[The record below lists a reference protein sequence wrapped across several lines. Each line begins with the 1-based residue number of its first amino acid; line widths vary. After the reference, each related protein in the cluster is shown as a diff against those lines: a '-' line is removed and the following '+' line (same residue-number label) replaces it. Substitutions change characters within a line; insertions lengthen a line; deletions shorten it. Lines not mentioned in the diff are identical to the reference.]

1 MKLRYFLKKHK
12 FNPKRSYIFMIL
24 FLSLVSLTV
33 GYAFLT
39 QSMAIEGVSQIVG
52 ATWDIHFENIQIKSG
67 SVTPTEEATITNP
80 TTITFGV
87 QLDNPGDFYEFNVD
101 VVNAGTFNAMIES
114 VMVLPVLTPEQLE
127 YLEYTIMYINEV
139 ELAPF
144 QRLDAGNQETL
155 TIRFYYKEGVEV
167 DSYPFEDQEIEV
179 SIEIIYIQADG
190 NETDI
195 GCVHVTCETGTYLPA
210 DSCECVPCEAG
221 SSCAGGTYNYDPI
234 EIQGRSN
241 CPAGSYSLSE
251 SEECTQCPAG
261 TYQDEVGQTGCKV
274 CANGKTSSAG
284 STASCTT
291 NCSNSSGVSNWI
303 TPTWTGTSVSNS
315 CKAASCEAGN
325 HVSGNTCAA
334 CAKGTYA
341 ASANSSTSCTQCP
354 AGTYQDEVGQTG
366 CKVCANGKTSSA
378 GSTASCTT
386 NCSNSSGV
394 SSWTTPTWT
403 GSSVNNSC
411 KAVSCNAGNYIN
423 GNNCTACAKGT
434 YYPTIN
440 SNTSCTTCPA
450 GSYQDATGQT
460 GCKVCANGKTSS
472 AGATASCTT
481 NCSNSS
487 GASTWVTPTWTGSSV
502 SNSCKIATCT
512 SGYNLTND
520 NACRK
525 PYTVTFNYN
534 KAAWNTNTT
543 RSCTPGSN
551 GKCSVTAPGISNI
564 SGSNKNGQ
572 AFSNYLSIKGWNT
585 NSGATTATYGSTASI
600 EVSGNTTLY
609 AIVTLAKTSFWM
621 NADALRVR
629 TGIGTSYT
637 STGQI
642 MGRSV
647 HAQYNEPY
655 YITVGNFGYLAG
667 DSTNPLW
674 LYITAMDSNYGCNS
688 GGGVTCPSTGCV
700 CLNRWGS
707 AYYLIYP

>member
-114 VMVLPVLTPEQLE
+114 VTVLPVLTPEQLE

-251 SEECTQCPAG
+251 S
-261 TYQDEVGQTGCKV
+261 DE
-274 CANGKTSSAG
+274 
-284 STASCTT
+284 
-291 NCSNSSGVSNWI
+291 
-303 TPTWTGTSVSNS
+303 
-315 CKAASCEAGN
+315 
-325 HVSGNTCAA
+325 
-334 CAKGTYA
+334 
-341 ASANSSTSCTQCP
+341 CTQCP